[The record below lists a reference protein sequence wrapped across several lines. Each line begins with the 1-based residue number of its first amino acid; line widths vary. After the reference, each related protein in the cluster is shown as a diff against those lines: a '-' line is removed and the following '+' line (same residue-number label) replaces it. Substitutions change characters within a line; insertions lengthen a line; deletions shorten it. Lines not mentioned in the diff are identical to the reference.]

1 MSASRVEI
9 AILGGG
15 VVGLACAFALADAG
29 REVAL
34 FDPSPGRGASFGN
47 AGGITPGWVAPVAM
61 PATLRAL
68 PRMLLDSASPLTIRP
83 AYLPQLLPWLWHF
96 VWAARPHRV
105 EAISKALAAL
115 TLDACDIWAA
125 FAGRAGLAHLLRR
138 QGLLY
143 VYAKQTSRD
152 GAEPAHALRRKR
164 GVRLEEVDRAWLQ
177 NFAPMLAPEYRFG
190 VFAPDAGHV
199 VDPGALC
206 DGLAASFE
214 AKGGRIVRARIDR
227 IAPEANGV
235 AFSTQGGDWR
245 CDKFVLAAGAHSK
258 PFAAALGAKVPLDV
272 ERGYH
277 AMLPRPGLELPAQLI
292 DGEGKYAVT
301 SMAGGLRLAGTVEL
315 AGLDL
320 PPDYRRA
327 EQLIA
332 SAKRLM
338 PALDASDPSLW
349 MGFRPS
355 LPDGLPVLG
364 PAPATSRAVFA
375 FGHAHLGVTLAAK
388 TASIVADLVAGKT
401 PPIDLS
407 PFSPLRYA

>member
-1 MSASRVEI
+1 VSVSRVEI

-15 VVGLACAFALADAG
+15 VVGLACAFALADDG
-29 REVAL
+29 REVVL

-68 PRMLLDSASPLTIRP
+68 PRMLLDSTSPLTIRP
-83 AYLPQLLPWLWHF
+83 TYLPQLLPWLWHF
-96 VWAARPHRV
+96 ALAARPKRV

-115 TLDACDIWAA
+115 TLDSYETWAA
-125 FAGRAGLAHLLRR
+125 FAERAGLAHLLRR

-143 VYAKQTSRD
+143 VYAKQASRD

-177 NFAPMLAPEYRFG
+177 NFAPMLAPDYRFG

-206 DGLAASFE
+206 EGLAASFE
-214 AKGGRIVRARIDR
+214 AKGGRIVRTRIDR
-227 IAPEANGV
+227 IAPEAHGI
-235 AFSTQGGDWR
+235 AFGTQAGDWR
-245 CDKFVLAAGAHSK
+245 CEKFVLAAGAHSK
-258 PFAAALGAKVPLDV
+258 PFAAALGAKLPLDV

-277 AMLPRPGLELPAQLI
+277 AMLPHPGLELPAQLI

-315 AGLDL
+315 GGRDL

-327 EQLIA
+327 QQLIVN
-332 SAKRLM
+332 AKRLM
-338 PALDASDPSLW
+338 PTLDARDPRVW

-364 PAPATSRAVFA
+364 PAPATARAIFA

-388 TASIVADLVAGKT
+388 TAGIVADLIAGKA
-401 PPIDLS
+401 PQIDLS
-407 PFSPLRYA
+407 PYSPLRYA